1 MKLKKVNLLKRA
13 YDRLSWAG
21 QATAVV
27 MLTIVYLMSVVIS
40 TTFITNYCIS
50 LWGNI
55 GFVIGGLGGTA
66 AWGVIGYFCIIRPL
80 K

>member
-1 MKLKKVNLLKRA
+1 MKQKKHNLLKRA

-21 QATAVV
+21 QATVVV
-27 MLTIVYLMSVVIS
+27 MLTMAYLMSVVIS
-40 TTFITNYCIS
+40 TTFMARYCIS

-55 GFVIGGLGGTA
+55 GFIMGGLGGIV
-66 AWGVIGYFCIIRPL
+66 AWGVIGYFGMIKLL